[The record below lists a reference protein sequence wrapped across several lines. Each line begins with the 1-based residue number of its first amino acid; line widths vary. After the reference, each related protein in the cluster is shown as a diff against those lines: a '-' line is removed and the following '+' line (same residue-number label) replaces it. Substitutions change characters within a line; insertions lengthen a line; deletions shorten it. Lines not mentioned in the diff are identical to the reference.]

1 DKARLYF
8 LLQREHGSGYPL
20 VDLHALARRDISQVK
35 IYKKDYRYHCLVFA
49 LAIVLIQYLIS

>member
-1 DKARLYF
+1 MGAVIP
-8 LLQREHGSGYPL
+8 G
-20 VDLHALARRDISQVK
+20 VDLHALARRDISLK

>member
-1 DKARLYF
+1 MGAVIP
-8 LLQREHGSGYPL
+8 G